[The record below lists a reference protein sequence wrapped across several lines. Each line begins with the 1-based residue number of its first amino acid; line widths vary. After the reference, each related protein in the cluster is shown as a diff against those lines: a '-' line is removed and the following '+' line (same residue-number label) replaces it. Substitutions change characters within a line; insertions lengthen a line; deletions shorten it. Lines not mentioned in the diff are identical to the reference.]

1 MPTETI
7 AHSLLLPELEFTG
20 FNISGKTSTTYHVT
34 KQSEMEVCPKCA
46 TPSRSVY
53 DHRVTKAK
61 DAPVRDKVIYLMIT
75 KRRFWCAACRK
86 PFTEPVPGIT
96 KGQRTTQRFKKAVLW
111 GCENFVDLKRVQAVF
126 HVSPGFVFKTLY
138 EQLELK
144 RKMHNQYPWPKTIG
158 IDEHSWKRNK
168 KRGYTEFASIIVNY
182 DRKKVFELVE
192 GKTSGC
198 LSDSLQNIPGRENV
212 KNVILDMCDSFKSFT
227 MDFFPN
233 ARLIADK
240 FHVLRLITPHINKKR
255 KEMVG
260 DRRKNP
266 IGRLL
271 LKNGYQL
278 DHWKRQIVIA
288 WLNQPGHEEIK
299 ELYTYKE
306 ALHKFYRTKGLSKA
320 SHAFTRLTDAMAV
333 SSVKA
338 IKTLRGTLL
347 KWRKEILAYFETGLT
362 NGRTEGFNNLAKLV
376 QRRAFGYRNFKNY
389 RLRLLSACQ

>member
-1 MPTETI
+1 MPTNTI
-7 AHSLLLPELEFTG
+7 AYSLLLPELELKSFIRTG
-20 FNISGKTSTTYHVT
+20 RTSTTYKVT
-34 KQSEMEVCPKCA
+34 KYSEMEVCPKCA

-53 DHRVTKAK
+53 DHRSVKAK
-61 DAPVRDKVIYLMIT
+61 DAPVRDKVVYLVIS
-75 KRRFWCAACRK
+75 KRRFWCTPCRK

-111 GCENFVDLKRVQAVF
+111 GCENFVDLKRVQSTF
-126 HVSPGFVFKTLY
+126 HVSAGYVFKTLY

-144 RKMHNQYPWPKTIG
+144 RRMHNQYPWPKTIG

-168 KRGYTEFASIIVNY
+168 VRGYTEFASIIVDYPNK
-182 DRKKVFELVE
+182 RAFELVE
-192 GKTSGC
+192 GKTSAV
-198 LSDSLQNIPGRENV
+198 LTESLQNIPGRENV
-212 KNVILDMCDSFKSFT
+212 QHVILDMCDSFKSFAKG
-227 MDFFPN
+227 FFPN
-233 ARLIADK
+233 ANLVADK

-255 KEMVG
+255 RELAG

-278 DHWKRQIVIA
+278 DYWKKQIVHQ
-288 WLNQPGHEEIK
+288 WLDQPGYEEIK

-306 ALHKFYRTKGLSKA
+306 ALHKFYRTKGFDKA
-320 SHAFTRLTDAMAV
+320 SRAFTRLTDAMAL
-333 SSVKA
+333 STIKA
-338 IKTLRGTLL
+338 IKTLRSTLL

-376 QRRAFGYRNFKNY
+376 QRRAFGYRNFNNY
-389 RLRLLSACQ
+389 RLRLLNACC